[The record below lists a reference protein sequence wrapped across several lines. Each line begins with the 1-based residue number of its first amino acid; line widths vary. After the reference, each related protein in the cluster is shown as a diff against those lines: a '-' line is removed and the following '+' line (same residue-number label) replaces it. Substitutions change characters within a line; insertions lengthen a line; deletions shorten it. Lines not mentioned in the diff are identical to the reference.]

1 MERRPLL
8 GDEALALGAIH
19 AGLSGAYSY
28 PGTPATEIFEFIHHE
43 TRKDP
48 PAKDGGVQRVWSAN
62 EKVAY
67 EEALGMSY
75 AGRRAI
81 VSFKHVGL
89 NVAAD
94 PFMNSAITGIKGGF
108 IVAVADDPGMH
119 SSQNEQD
126 SRVYAGFAIVP
137 CLEPANQQE
146 AYDMALD
153 AYEVSEKFELPIM
166 MRMVTRLAHSRAGVE
181 VGERRAANEL
191 SPTTDPKHWTLLPQN
206 ARVQYAHHVEKQ
218 VDVQA
223 WSESCRWNQLH
234 LNPKGGKTGYI
245 VSGIAKNYF
254 LSNFEEGEEL
264 PPYLGIGAYPLPKGL
279 IRKLF
284 EAVDE
289 VVIIEEGYPV
299 IEDAV
304 RGVLD
309 NPVGKKVRGRY
320 DGTVPRVGELDPDV
334 VRAALGKDPIPRQ
347 KPPAFT
353 LPGRPPRL
361 CDGCP
366 HIDAFG
372 MIKDLVGEQPQARVF
387 GDIGCYTLGALAPY
401 NAVHSC
407 VDMGASISMAMGA
420 AQAGM
425 RPVMCTI
432 GDSTFMHSGM
442 TPLVGAAQQNTPM
455 TVFILDNSTVA
466 MTGGQLTMQSGEDLL
481 RVVKGLG
488 VDPEHIHVL
497 EMKRKFRDE
506 NTEIIR
512 KELAHEGLSVIITVR
527 ECVVTAKK

>member
-28 PGTPATEIFEFIHHE
+28 PGTPATEIFEFIHQE

-48 PAKDGGVQRVWSAN
+48 PASKGGVQHVWSAN

-94 PFMNSAITGIKGGF
+94 PFMNSSVTGVQGGL

-126 SRVYAGFAIVP
+126 SRVYAGFALIP
-137 CLEPANQQE
+137 CLEPCTQQE
-146 AYDMALD
+146 AYDMTRD
-153 AYEVSEKFELPIM
+153 AYEVSEEFQVPVMVRI
-166 MRMVTRLAHSRAGVE
+166 VTRLAHSRAGVDL
-181 VGERRAANEL
+181 GERRPANGL
-191 SPTTDPKHWTLLPQN
+191 SPTPEPTNWTLLPQN
-206 ARVQYAHHVEKQ
+206 ARVQYKKLVDKQ
-218 VDVQA
+218 PEILA
-223 WSESCRWNQLH
+223 WAESCRWNELH
-234 LNPKGGKTGYI
+234 LNPKGGRTGYI
-245 VSGIAKNYF
+245 VSGVAKNYF
-254 LSNFEEGEEL
+254 RSNFDPGEEI
-264 PPYLGIGAYPLPKGL
+264 PPYLAIGAYPLPKAR
-279 IRKLF
+279 IRELF

-309 NPVGKKVRGRY
+309 NPLGKKVRGRY
-320 DGTVPRVGELDPDV
+320 DGTVPRTGELDPDV
-334 VRAALGKDPIPRQ
+334 VRAALGKDPVPRQ
-347 KPPAFT
+347 KPPAFA
-353 LPGRPPRL
+353 LPARPPRL

-366 HIDAFG
+366 HIDAYG
-372 MIKDLVGEQPQARVF
+372 MIRDWLDESPSTRVF
-387 GDIGCYTLGALAPY
+387 SDIGCYTLGALPPY
-401 NAVHSC
+401 NAAHSC

-442 TPLVGAAQQNTPM
+442 TPLIGAAKQNTPM

-466 MTGGQLTMQSGEDLL
+466 MTGGQQTMQTGEDLV

-488 VDPEHIHVL
+488 VDPDHIHVL
-497 EMKRKFRDE
+497 EMRRKFRDQNFE
-506 NTEIIR
+506 VIR
-512 KELAHEGLSVIITVR
+512 NALAHEGLSVIITVR
-527 ECVVTAKK
+527 ECIVTAKK